1 MRIVPRRRQ
10 PFSSARGAN
19 KETTTSS
26 FQSGVEGTPESDQS
40 QERVYRHPWPEKGVL
55 GRDVRLQRPVLG
67 SEVPGRGL
75 RGAEHPGAKAWGG
88 VGDIFSLNTYTVYPG
103 GRSGQEGRKV
113 SIGEAYDFSK
123 RAGE

>member
-55 GRDVRLQRPVLG
+55 GRGTRLQLTVLA
-67 SEVPGRGL
+67 SDISGR
-75 RGAEHPGAKAWGG
+75 
-88 VGDIFSLNTYTVYPG
+88 
-103 GRSGQEGRKV
+103 
-113 SIGEAYDFSK
+113 
-123 RAGE
+123 